1 MLPFEYISILA
12 FQLIADLVWQL
23 YVHQYIS
30 LLLAQPDTLMWD
42 NIDFL
47 YIILSFSKKK
57 LVKNIDEMVYRWRN
71 VYIQKYPAIYT
82 RKYNAVFSKSNLLL
96 DSQSDNKHFPRWM
109 FQWSIVFK
117 QFVTIISSFFPV
129 YSTPEL

>member
-23 YVHQYIS
+23 HVHQYIS

-47 YIILSFSKKK
+47 YIILSFSKKTGEK
-57 LVKNIDEMVYRWRN
+57 YWWNGISMAQCLHTEVSSHLYKE
-71 VYIQKYPAIYT
+71 IQCRI
-82 RKYNAVFSKSNLLL
+82 
-96 DSQSDNKHFPRWM
+96 
-109 FQWSIVFK
+109 
-117 QFVTIISSFFPV
+117 
-129 YSTPEL
+129 